1 MHLRCDLKCQ
11 GEELDLE
18 LSTPALPLFR
28 QLRLLQLRLTEVN
41 QKSKKTIVI
50 RRLTAL
56 ILHVLCAGKR
66 GVSMV
71 LDKYFHQ
78 EPAIQ
83 I

>member
-1 MHLRCDLKCQ
+1 MHLRCGPRYQ
-11 GEELDLE
+11 GEERDLE
-18 LSTPALPLFR
+18 LSTPTLPLFS

-50 RRLTAL
+50 RGLTAL
-56 ILHVLCAGKR
+56 ILHVFCAGKK

-78 EPAIQ
+78 
-83 I
+83 